1 MGLDYSP
8 PNAPWQE
15 IQNPTG
21 AGYLSV
27 YYSDDLSA
35 LPVRFVTKPGDNKS
49 DPNLETLTYGLF
61 STCSPSMRSGLV
73 RRHAEYIFFTTMRSA
88 GRVLSGF
95 YHVHWYAAANSPRKA
110 DFYLAADSAYFVEA
124 APSLREVDRACRTNL
139 NRRFRG
145 TLVLEPNECA
155 ALRRYLIRLPSA
167 LPAYLAEI
175 DRLER
180 FSFMHS
186 GYRYPSWRRKDKFDW
201 AVAAK
206 HLQQAAAVPSRT
218 VVNASPSG
226 RWKCS
231 ACSEGVENKALLR
244 ECPSCGAL
252 GTLQPG

>member
-1 MGLDYSP
+1 MDYAP

-27 YYSDDLSA
+27 YYSDDLSP

-61 STCSPSMRSGLV
+61 STCSPSMRSSLV
-73 RRHAEYIFFTTMRSA
+73 RRHAEYIFFTTMRPA

-95 YHVHWYAAANSPRKA
+95 YRIRWFATANSPRKA
-110 DFYLAADSAYFVEA
+110 DFYLAADSAHFVAA

-139 NRRFRG
+139 NRRFRN
-145 TLVLEPNECA
+145 TLLLDATQCTAVGG
-155 ALRRYLIRLPSA
+155 YLMRLPNA

-180 FSFMHS
+180 FSRIHS
-186 GYRYPSWRRKDKFDW
+186 GFRYPSWKRKEKFDW
-201 AVAAK
+201 SGAAK
-206 HLQQAAAVPSRT
+206 HLQPPAAAAIR
-218 VVNASPSG
+218 VVANASPSG
-226 RWKCS
+226 KWKCNTCS
-231 ACSEGVENKALLR
+231 AGVENKALLR
-244 ECPSCGAL
+244 QCPSCGTI
-252 GTLQPG
+252 GTLQPA